1 MKVPPPS
8 WPIERT
14 KKMRTSSVNDEP
26 PQTTG
31 LTAGTTM
38 AVAGTERPR
47 GPWSSS
53 QPLTT
58 GAALPAPSTSSG
70 ERPSSPKET
79 GTAVQ
84 QMHYEVP
91 WQLLPDDHG
100 HGNEA
105 DEPGEAPSGSDH
117 SPQSLAR
124 FAGLLTRADL
134 SAVVACGEGEMT
146 VETTSPLMPGLL
158 PGAVLPFED
167 HLGPA
172 AKVAVGSLLAG
183 RSAWADCLPPPGF
196 RSTALIAVPSMA
208 ASKRLVLVAS
218 VHSLFEKRDLGFA
231 AAYLA
236 QARQVAKQSLD
247 LQEVAA

>member
-1 MKVPPPS
+1 
-8 WPIERT
+8 
-14 KKMRTSSVNDEP
+14 MRTSSVNDEP
-26 PQTTG
+26 RQTTG
-31 LTAGTTM
+31 LNATTTM
-38 AVAGTERPR
+38 AVTGTERPG
-47 GPWSSS
+47 GPRSFS
-53 QPLTT
+53 QALAT
-58 GAALPAPSTSSG
+58 GPAVPAPSTTSG
-70 ERPSSPKET
+70 ERHSSPKGT

-84 QMHYEVP
+84 QINYEVP
-91 WQLLPDDHG
+91 WQLLPDDRER
-100 HGNEA
+100 GNDA
-105 DEPGEAPSGSDH
+105 DGPGEPPSGSDH
-117 SPQSLAR
+117 GPQSLAH

-134 SAVVACGEGEMT
+134 SAVVACREGDMT

-196 RSTALIAVPSMA
+196 RSTALIAVPSLA

-218 VHSLFEKRDLGFA
+218 VHSRFEKRDLGFA

-236 QARQVAKQSLD
+236 QARQVSKQSSD
-247 LQEVAA
+247 LHEVAA